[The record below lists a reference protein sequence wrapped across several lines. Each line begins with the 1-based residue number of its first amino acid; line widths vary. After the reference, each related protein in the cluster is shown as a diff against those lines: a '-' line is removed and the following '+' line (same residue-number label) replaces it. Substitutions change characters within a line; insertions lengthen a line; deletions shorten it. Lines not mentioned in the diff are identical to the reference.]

1 MTTLILIFIGLIV
14 VGLLIQVLGKSA
26 GDEGAQALGGL
37 MSGCGQTGCGCMLIL
52 LFAVIGLVF
61 LFFFAATMKPS

>member
-14 VGLLIQVLGKSA
+14 LGLLIQVLGKSA

-37 MSGCGQTGCGCMLIL
+37 MSGCGQTGCGCMLLL
-52 LFAVIGLVF
+52 LFLGIGLLL
-61 LFFFAATMKPS
+61 LFFFAASSQSS

>member
-26 GDEGAQALGGL
+26 GDPGAQALGGL
-37 MSGCGQTGCGCMLIL
+37 MSGCGQTGCGCMLGVVLIIVAL
-52 LFAVIGLVF
+52 AF
-61 LFFFAATMKPS
+61 LFFAAAIQTN

>member
-1 MTTLILIFIGLIV
+1 MTTLIVIFIGLIV

-37 MSGCGQTGCGCMLIL
+37 MSGCGQTG
-52 LFAVIGLVF
+52 AVVCL
-61 LFFFAATMKPS
+61 